1 MPFLHKIICS
11 AWNKTNALL
20 GFSLICYSSNYLDN
34 TTFWNAKLG
43 LSNPSLVKCGD
54 HVIQRWA
61 RIRTGSDWIRT
72 ETNFGL
78 IRTGS
83 DCNFFEN
90 WWIRTGSDW
99 KNIFFARIAPQI
111 NVIILNV
118 SKILVVIRFYRFA
131 KWQCNF
137 AINGKNSAETIL
149 PFELY
154 PPLPT
159 YLTLHSS
166 SNVNLVEWLMPMP
179 VLRVFVGSAITISF
193 DLAWRDYSFDGNAFY
208 VGYFFKTFE
217 V

>member
-72 ETNFGL
+72 ETNFGRSRTGSDRNFFGSWR

-83 DCNFFEN
+83 DCENFCCF
-90 WWIRTGSDW
+90 DL
-99 KNIFFARIAPQI
+99 
-111 NVIILNV
+111 IILNL
-118 SKILVVIRFYRFA
+118 SKIFLVIRFHRFG
-131 KWQCNF
+131 KWQCIFCHHWQKLWSRTWKNVSPNTSNGP
-137 AINGKNSAETIL
+137 AICYCTRGHYRAGQRWADCHILQSSPEFLKLIPSPTI
-149 PFELY
+149 
-154 PPLPT
+154 
-159 YLTLHSS
+159 
-166 SNVNLVEWLMPMP
+166 VQKV
-179 VLRVFVGSAITISF
+179 
-193 DLAWRDYSFDGNAFY
+193 
-208 VGYFFKTFE
+208 
-217 V
+217 